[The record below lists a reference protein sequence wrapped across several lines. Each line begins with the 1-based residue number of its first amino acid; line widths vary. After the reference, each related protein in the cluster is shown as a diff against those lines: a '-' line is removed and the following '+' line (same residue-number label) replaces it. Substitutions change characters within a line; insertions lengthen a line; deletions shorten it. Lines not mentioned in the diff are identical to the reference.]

1 MKLFKIEGPGCF
13 PVLIKLETEEGKPLQ
28 SIVIGEKGRGR
39 QEVIL
44 PITGSNGSEI
54 SAKKVG
60 DSVVLVRGGNKSEAD
75 HRCLAVINTVGQ
87 YKKFKDYKVFDAV
100 GVQII
105 ATGYVAWGEAGGTES
120 GEEVLAIISSG
131 GSFRLNSK
139 YASYWYYWSANGW
152 TMETPEEREA
162 RIALS
167 KAERGEG
174 EWL

>member
-13 PVLIKLETEEGKPLQ
+13 PVLIKLDTEEGKSLQ

-39 QEVIL
+39 REVII
-44 PITGSNGSEI
+44 PITGNGPEVG
-54 SAKKVG
+54 AKKVG
-60 DSVVLVRGGNKSEAD
+60 ESIILVRGDQIDNN
-75 HRCLAVINTVGQ
+75 RCLALINATGQ
-87 YKKFKDYKVFDAV
+87 YKKFKDYKIFDAT
-100 GVQII
+100 GVQTI
-105 ATGYVAWGEAGGTES
+105 ATGCVAWGEAGGTEG

-131 GSFRLNSK
+131 ASFRLNSK
-139 YASYWYYWSANGW
+139 YARHYYYWSTENGW

-167 KAERGEG
+167 KAEQGEG

>member
-1 MKLFKIEGPGCF
+1 MQFWNIEAPGCA
-13 PVLIKLETEEGKPLQ
+13 PALLKLDTEEGKPLQ
-28 SIVIGEKGRGR
+28 IVIGEKGRGR

-44 PITGSNGSEI
+44 PITGTGAEI
-54 SAKKVG
+54 AAKKVG
-60 DSVVLVRGGNKSEAD
+60 NSIVLVRGDKSEAD
-75 HRCLAVINTVGQ
+75 RCLVVINTTGQ

-105 ATGYVAWGEAGGTES
+105 ATGYVAWGEAGGTEG
-120 GEEVLAIISSG
+120 GEEVLAIVSSG
-131 GSFRLNSK
+131 ASFRLNSK
-139 YASYWYYWSANGW
+139 YAQHWYYWDAEKGW

-167 KAERGEG
+167 KAEQGEG